1 MTVDVLIKSVLLK
14 SLKGF
19 TSNSNCSIYV
29 KTNTYV
35 MFSLLRTHCQCY

>member
-29 KTNTYV
+29 
-35 MFSLLRTHCQCY
+35 